1 MVRYVLD
8 VPKNV
13 TIVVAVVALRQCLYS
28 DANTCVVC
36 ALIDVC
42 EYLLSG

>member
-13 TIVVAVVALRQCLYS
+13 TIVVDVVVWQCLYS

-36 ALIDVC
+36 ALIDVF
-42 EYLLSG
+42 EYLPSG